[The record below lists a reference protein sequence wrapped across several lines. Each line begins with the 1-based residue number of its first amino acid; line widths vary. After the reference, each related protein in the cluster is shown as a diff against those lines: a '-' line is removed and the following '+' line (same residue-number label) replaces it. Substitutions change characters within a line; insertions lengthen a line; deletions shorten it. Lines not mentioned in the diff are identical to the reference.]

1 MEKYKS
7 EMQVESVYARQHADI
22 KAYNLV
28 IQDDVMVI
36 KTIGLIWDNGGLFSQ
51 AVWYEP
57 QQFVWAEVR
66 VAVPVVEHGCHTVQV
81 ELWCAQCSEQL
92 KQYGTNPPLVRLVSI
107 NGLGMQNIW
116 GFKRI

>member
-51 AVWYEP
+51 AV
-57 QQFVWAEVR
+57 
-66 VAVPVVEHGCHTVQV
+66 
-81 ELWCAQCSEQL
+81 
-92 KQYGTNPPLVRLVSI
+92 
-107 NGLGMQNIW
+107 
-116 GFKRI
+116 